1 MFRSNLATY
10 PYVNPVNSYT
20 ENLGRAARSFLAA
33 LLAVDQRR
41 IDAIAK
47 NTAVADNN
55 KAAGIAELNRLADHF
70 DAVMPNQAAELR
82 FLAGSGA

>member
-1 MFRSNLATY
+1 MFRTNLATY
-10 PYVNPVNSYT
+10 PYVNPVNSYA

-41 IDAIAK
+41 IDALAK
-47 NTAVADNN
+47 NTVATDQNE
-55 KAAGIAELNRLADHF
+55 AASIDELNRLADHF
-70 DAVMPNQAAELR
+70 DAIMPNQAAELR